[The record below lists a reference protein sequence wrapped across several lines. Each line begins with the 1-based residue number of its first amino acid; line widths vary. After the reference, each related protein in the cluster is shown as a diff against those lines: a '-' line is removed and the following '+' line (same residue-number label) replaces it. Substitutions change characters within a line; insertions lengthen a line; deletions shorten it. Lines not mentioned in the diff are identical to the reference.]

1 MRKLRLFSIAAL
13 TLAMAACSSEENTLE
28 TQSPAAPGKLH
39 FTATIATPDNGAG
52 TRTEYSEQADGTI
65 NVAWKQDDEIAIV
78 NDVNPGTNYKM
89 TVGTVNTIDGSATI
103 SGDITGNDGAA
114 VTAYYPYSAQ
124 EDWTTFTGKFQS
136 QDGTLKY
143 IQDNLDYRIGYGTL
157 SVSGTQATLKEA
169 LSMNSKIAI
178 LKLTLQDNAATPN
191 ALKAT
196 KVAVKNGDEVIAA
209 TATLGTATSTVYLG
223 VLLTSN
229 ITGANITIEATVG
242 SDTYTFTKEGVSLTA
257 GQYYQSTVKMTK
269 PVDLSMVDNAGN
281 PRDKQW
287 TANCYMVHKAGDYKL
302 PLVYGNAIKAGEDN
316 KKAYNPG
323 GSTSDTYCANFVNHA
338 GTAINA
344 PWITKATTGEG
355 VAKGMGITVKS
366 AALLWQD
373 AEGLI
378 TKVGISGDYLTLT
391 VGKDATTQQGNALVA
406 AKDAD
411 GKIVWSWHIWVTK
424 ETFADAT
431 LTTVATTD
439 NTSTGTQGV
448 DWQIYKVTP
457 VNLGWV
463 PTDGNGK
470 KGYAPYY
477 QWGRKDA
484 LIPGDGA
491 TFTAPSISHT
501 VYDIDG
507 NEITG
512 MTNTA
517 STTATIADNIK
528 NPTTHYYND
537 DTKGPCNTRY
547 YNMWDAQQ
555 TGANNIKTAT
565 KKTVYDPS
573 PAGFCV
579 PTDNLYYLMG
589 HGNVCDGGYNRS
601 DSDWDTTN
609 KGKTWKQTTYSN
621 YTTGP
626 DLYFPASGFRDPNNG
641 STRVV
646 GQFGYYWSSSPK
658 DGNTGRYLGVHQ
670 GLWWWTC
677 PERANGYPVRAVA
690 EE

>member
-1 MRKLRLFSIAAL
+1 
-13 TLAMAACSSEENTLE
+13 MAACSSEENTLE
-28 TQSPAAPGKLH
+28 TQSPAANGKLR

-65 NVAWKQDDEIAIV
+65 NVAWKQNDEIAIV
-78 NDVNPGTNYKM
+78 NEGNPGTNYKM
-89 TVGTVNTIDGSATI
+89 TVETVNTTDGSATI
-103 SGDITGNDGAA
+103 KGDITGNDGAA

-143 IQDNLDYRIGYGTL
+143 IQDNLDYRIGNGTL
-157 SVSGTQATLKEA
+157 SVSGTKATLKEA

-269 PVDLSMVDNAGN
+269 APVDLSMLDNAGKA
-281 PRDKQW
+281 REKQW
-287 TANCYMVHKAGDYKL
+287 TANCYMVHTAGDYKL
-302 PLVYGNAIKAGEDN
+302 PLVYGNAIKNGEDN
-316 KKAYNPG
+316 KTAYNPG

-338 GTAINA
+338 GNAINA
-344 PWITKATTGEG
+344 PWITKATTGTG
-355 VAKGMGITVKS
+355 ADKGMGITVKS

-378 TKVGISGDYLTLT
+378 TKVGISGNYLTLT
-391 VGKDATTQQGNALVA
+391 VGKDATEQQGNALVA

-411 GKIVWSWHIWVTK
+411 GNIVWSWHIWVTK

-431 LTTVATTD
+431 LTTVATGDHT
-439 NTSTGTQGV
+439 
-448 DWQIYKVTP
+448 YKVTP

-463 PTDGNGK
+463 PTSGK
-470 KGYAPYY
+470 QGYAPFY

-484 LIPGDGA
+484 
-491 TFTAPSISHT
+491 FSPSSGTDDTDHT
-501 VYDIDG
+501 VYNISNATVTGLTYDG
-507 NEITG
+507 
-512 MTNTA
+512 
-517 STTATIADNIK
+517 STTPTIADNIK
-528 NPTTHYYND
+528 NPTTFYNN
-537 DTKGPCNTRY
+537 TNGPCNTTY

-555 TGANNIKTAT
+555 TTDGDNIKTAT
-565 KKTVYDPS
+565 KKTVYDPC

-579 PTDNLYYLMG
+579 PTGNLYNYMISSLTKA
-589 HGNVCDGGYNRS
+589 
-601 DSDWDTTN
+601 WDDTN
-609 KGKTWKQTTYSN
+609 KGTTWN
-621 YTTGP
+621 TGITGN
-626 DLYFPASGFRDPNNG
+626 DLFFPASGWRDISDGLFRLVG
-641 STRVV
+641 SH
-646 GQFGYYWSSSPK
+646 GYYWSASPNS
-658 DGNTGRYLGVHQ
+658 GSEGRALGSKS
-670 GLWWWTC
+670 GLWQWHYWN
-677 PERANGYPVRAVA
+677 RADGFSVRAVA
-690 EE
+690 EEE